1 MHWFAD
7 TPLAQ
12 KDNILLFC
20 YQILLYLQKNKAMS
34 TATPR
39 TGKVQTILR
48 MSAETYEAIRRAARR
63 SGRSFNRYAVETL
76 EEAVNPKPIKKYR
89 LEDIQSNP
97 VLESFIV
104 PSLKF
109 TKEEIEADYK
119 LQRILRKEL

>member
-1 MHWFAD
+1 
-7 TPLAQ
+7 
-12 KDNILLFC
+12 
-20 YQILLYLQKNKAMS
+20 MS
-34 TATPR
+34 TTTPR

-76 EEAVNPKPIKKYR
+76 EEAANPKPTRKYR

-97 VLESFIV
+97 ILESFIV